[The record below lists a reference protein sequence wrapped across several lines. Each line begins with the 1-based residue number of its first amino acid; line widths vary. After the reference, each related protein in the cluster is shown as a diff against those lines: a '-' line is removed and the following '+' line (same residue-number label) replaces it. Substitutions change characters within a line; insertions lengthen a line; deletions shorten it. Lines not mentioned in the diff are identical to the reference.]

1 MAKGGFSTGFAGF
14 LIGVVTGLGIAAGAA
29 LLITNSPIPFVE
41 KVEKVTADVDPS
53 VALSGGVDPNARL
66 NRNAAEVQGA
76 TRGGVATVTIP
87 GTGSAD
93 TAERDASGK
102 AVAPGR
108 VTPVT
113 YWVQVGSYTSEDEA
127 ETGAAQLAMMG
138 IGTKITSESGRWR
151 VRVGPFDDKTS
162 AEEALNSLSDQGY
175 QPLIAE
181 QRQ

>member
-66 NRNAAEVQGA
+66 NRNAAEVQSDG
-76 TRGGVATVTIP
+76 RGGVATVTVP
-87 GTGSAD
+87 GTGSAV
-93 TAERDASGK
+93 RDASGK

-151 VRVGPFDDKTS
+151 VRVGPFDDKAS